1 MRTEEEISNMIRV
14 LETKPSDTSRLK
26 IRVLEWIL
34 GGVWAYPRKGKFLAC
49 DNCGKEVYKEPY
61 DIAKL
66 EHHFCSC
73 KCFYIYRRSQS
84 TTRRLVLQ
92 ALPDGSMAQI
102 GASIG
107 VTRERVRQIVREEG
121 LEIHRKERHITGY
134 CLNCNAP
141 LFSGQHDKFCSMA
154 CLQKY
159 HSIELTCEVCGVHFS
174 RLGHYCRASQR
185 RGYKHIFCSKKCQ
198 GLWLGN
204 SYGFGVFPEHI
215 RQLK

>member
-1 MRTEEEISNMIRV
+1 MIRV
-14 LETKPSDTSRLK
+14 LETKSSNTSRLK

-34 GGVWAYPRKGKFLAC
+34 GGVWAYPRKAYPRKGKFLAC
-49 DNCGKEVYKEPY
+49 DNCGKEVYKEPLSI
-61 DIAKL
+61 DRN

-73 KCFYIYRRSQS
+73 KCFHAYQRSQS
-84 TTRRLVLQ
+84 TTRRLILQ

-107 VTRERVRQIVREEG
+107 VTREWVRQVVRGEG

-141 LFSGQHDKFCSMA
+141 LFSGQQEKFCSVA
-154 CLQKY
+154 CLQSY
-159 HSIELTCEVCGVHFS
+159 HRIELTCEVCGTQFS
-174 RLGHYCRASQR
+174 RGGKQHRESQR

-198 GLWLGN
+198 GVWLGS

-215 RQLK
+215 RQLR